1 MGAPRRGR
9 RAPAEG
15 EVIIA
20 EAAVVEDPDL
30 SLHRRAGFSH
40 VPAGEIVL
48 IYLVR
53 DYERYTLEED
63 GSVAVLYI
71 GRRYDAATLA
81 AKGPPK
87 RSNDPEDL
95 RQWWL
100 TVTGSASSSKI
111 LIPPGRHG
119 RSGDPRNSRNHRAPE
134 DPDGG

>member
-20 EAAVVEDPDL
+20 EAAFLEDPDL

-40 VPAGEIVL
+40 VPAGELVL
-48 IYLVR
+48 IYVVR

-100 TVTGSASSSKI
+100 TVTMSASSSKI
-111 LIPPGRHG
+111 LIPPR
-119 RSGDPRNSRNHRAPE
+119 RSGDPRNSRNQRARE